1 MKLSEFKNE
10 AAVDVLADLLEPAST
25 ICSDAELVK
34 AVREK
39 QPILKIAQIALK
51 KHQKAVVEVL
61 AIINGV
67 SVDEFECTPV
77 SILNDLLGVLNDA
90 ELVEFF
96 MLQGRTRAESNSGSA
111 MESTKELERQSIL

>member
-10 AAVDVLADLLEPAST
+10 SAVDVLADLLEPASA
-25 ICSDAELVK
+25 ICSDAELVN

-39 QPILKIAQIALK
+39 QSILKIAQIALK
-51 KHQKAVVEVL
+51 KHQKEVVEVL

-77 SILNDLLGVLNDA
+77 SILNDLLNVLNDT

-96 MLQGRTRAESNSGSA
+96 MLQGRTRAEGNSGSA
-111 MESTKELERQSIL
+111 MESIKEQERQSIL

>member
-10 AAVDVLADLLEPAST
+10 CAVDVLADLLDPASA

-39 QPILKIAQIALK
+39 RPILKIAQIALK
-51 KHQKAVVEVL
+51 KHQKDVVEVL

-77 SILNDLLGVLNDA
+77 SILNDLLGVLNDT

-111 MESTKELERQSIL
+111 MESTKEQER

>member
-10 AAVDVLADLLEPAST
+10 CAVDVLADLLEPASA

-39 QPILKIAQIALK
+39 PILKIAQIALK
-51 KHQKAVVEVL
+51 KHQKDVVEVL

-67 SVDEFECTPV
+67 SVDKFECTPV
-77 SILNDLLGVLNDA
+77 SILNDLLGVLNDT

-96 MLQGRTRAESNSGSA
+96 ILQGRTRAESNSGSA
-111 MESTKELERQSIL
+111 MESTKEQER